1 MSNKTITQQFVPH
14 GGDSGLGHVTDVSR
28 RSRPNPDRAQRRIA
42 WAIASNLD
50 GDPMNI
56 ATRASEIVLPAQ
68 GVFIDNRWQQAK
80 SGQTLVVEAP
90 AEGRPF
96 ASIAAGGAP
105 DIDQAVR
112 AARRA
117 YEGAWGRTS
126 ASERGRLLL
135 KFSQSILD
143 HAEELAQL
151 EARDTGRPIKLAR
164 TDMMAAARYF
174 EFFGAAADKLHGET
188 MPNLNGY
195 LVATVRE
202 PYGVTGHI
210 IPWNYPAQMFAR
222 TVAPALAVGN
232 ACVVKPAEDTSLSSL
247 RLAELAAE
255 VGFPEGALNVVTGTG
270 EEAGSALAS
279 HPDIDFIA
287 FTGSPE
293 VGSLIQTA
301 AARNHI
307 GCTLELGGKS
317 PQIVFEDA
325 ELDAAIP
332 VIVNAIVQNAGQTCS
347 AGSRVLVQ
355 KSAHALVVERL
366 REKFSDLVAGTPE
379 MNADL
384 GPVINRR
391 QKARVEKYLAK
402 ATQDKIP
409 LLAQG
414 RVADGV
420 PSEGHFVIPSL
431 LGPVPRTNALAHEEV
446 FGPVLAVLPFEDE
459 ADAVQLANGTDYGL
473 VAGVWTANG
482 ARQLRVAK
490 QVRAGQVFI
499 NCYGAGLGVELPF
512 GGMKKSGHG
521 REKGFEALKEY
532 SQLKTIILNHG

>member
-1 MSNKTITQQFVPH
+1 
-14 GGDSGLGHVTDVSR
+14 
-28 RSRPNPDRAQRRIA
+28 
-42 WAIASNLD
+42 
-50 GDPMNI
+50 MNI
-56 ATRASEIVLPAQ
+56 ATRASEVILPAQ
-68 GVFIDNRWQQAK
+68 GVFIDNAWHPAETGR
-80 SGQTLVVEAP
+80 TLVVEAP

-96 ASIAAGGAP
+96 ASIAAGGAA
-105 DIDQAVR
+105 DIDRAVR

-126 ASERGRLLL
+126 AAERGRLLL
-135 KFSQSILD
+135 KLSQSILD

-151 EARDTGRPIKLAR
+151 EARDTGRPMKLAR
-164 TDMMAAARYF
+164 SDMMATARYF

-188 MPNLNGY
+188 VPVLNGFF
-195 LVATVRE
+195 VATVRE

-210 IPWNYPAQMFAR
+210 IPWNYPAQMFGR
-222 TVAPALAVGN
+222 TTAPSLAVGN
-232 ACVVKPAEDTSLSSL
+232 ACVVKPAEDSSLSSL

-255 VGFPEGALNVVTGTG
+255 VGFPEGALNVVPGTG
-270 EEAGSALAS
+270 EEAGAALAN
-279 HPDIDFIA
+279 HRDIDFIA

-301 AARNHI
+301 TARNHI

-317 PQIVFEDA
+317 PQLIFADA
-325 ELDAAIP
+325 DLDAAVP

-355 KSAHALVVERL
+355 KAAYQLVVDRL
-366 REKFSDLVAGTPE
+366 CQKFNGLVAGTPE

-384 GPVINRR
+384 GPVINRS
-391 QKARVEKYLAK
+391 QKARIERYVAQALQQKM
-402 ATQDKIP
+402 P

-414 RVADGV
+414 RIADEA
-420 PSEGHFVIPSL
+420 PREGHFVTPALFGPIP
-431 LGPVPRTNALAHEEV
+431 RDNALALEEV

-459 ADAVQLANGTDYGL
+459 ADAVRLANGTDYGL
-473 VAGVWTANG
+473 VAGVWTNDG
-482 ARQLRVAK
+482 ARQMRVAK
-490 QVRAGQVFI
+490 QIRAGQVFI
-499 NCYGAGLGVELPF
+499 NCYGAGFGVELPF

-532 SQLKTIILNHG
+532 SQIKTMIFNHG